1 MGKHKKMSASQV
13 LFASAFVATVLTI
26 ADDFFDWKYRI
37 YLGIFAGLT
46 TLAGIGLAKIL
57 FKDKS

>member
-1 MGKHKKMSASQV
+1 MGKQKKMSVSQV

-26 ADDFFDWKYRI
+26 ADDLFDWKYRI

-46 TLAGIGLAKIL
+46 TLTGIALAKFL
-57 FKDKS
+57 FKDKE

>member
-1 MGKHKKMSASQV
+1 MGKNKKMSVRQII
-13 LFASAFVATVLTI
+13 FASAFVATVLII
-26 ADDFFDWKYRI
+26 ADDLFDWKYRI

-46 TLAGIGLAKIL
+46 TLTGIGLAKIL